1 MTSRCNH
8 YSTICRYCNHY
19 LWDLADSP
27 RCFDCFVNHINYF
40 LTINTG
46 SYDVSIRRLRICR
59 RWGGLAGHRRPHSL
73 SSGSCGKRP
82 SPEYGRD
89 RMTGPARQRRRR
101 AGRHPR
107 MAQALQNGGVRRD
120 CCAYARA
127 AAGASAAR
135 HAFSRRVT
143 AGFGAPRLGK
153 GVGGRGGTHVWR
165 RRCKTA
171 GLGGTAARVRG
182 PPPALPPHGTHFPGG
197 S

>member
-46 SYDVSIRRLRICR
+46 SYDVSIRRLHICR

-82 SPEYGRD
+82 SPECGRG
-89 RMTGPARQRRRR
+89 RMAGPARQRRRR
-101 AGRHPR
+101 AARQPR
-107 MAQALQNGGVRRD
+107 RT
-120 CCAYARA
+120 ARA
-127 AAGASAAR
+127 LRREPAVAERLRLTRAGRLPSFRRTAR
-135 HAFSRRVT
+135 ISP
-143 AGFGAPRLGK
+143 AG
-153 GVGGRGGTHVWR
+153 H
-165 RRCKTA
+165 
-171 GLGGTAARVRG
+171 
-182 PPPALPPHGTHFPGG
+182 
-197 S
+197 SMQ